1 MDLAADREILRTLRC
16 GLDRISD
23 HDACRSRGRRHF
35 LVGDLELPLL
45 CFAAW
50 TDVFLDNSD
59 GDGMIRIED
68 GHGSGMGDGPLSREL
83 RAGINERGL
92 GQEMKGEAVSI
103 V

>member
-1 MDLAADREILRTLRC
+1 MTPVAAAAGVIFGRGSGAAVAAFCGMDR
-16 GLDRISD
+16 
-23 HDACRSRGRRHF
+23 F
-35 LVGDLELPLL
+35 
-45 CFAAW
+45 
-50 TDVFLDNSD
+50 FLDNSD